1 MNKILLLSVLLILI
15 KPCTVLAAATTE
27 SPLVADAARPVEYL
41 SINVDRVV
49 VDSAGL
55 AAASASLAGSIDR
68 LGLAIEQLS
77 TDSAALDDEQ
87 RKILLDAVV
96 SSREASVA
104 LTELAQQLPRSV
116 QDLGDRLPQM
126 IDDARAPLADI
137 SSGLQAAQSSV
148 AMITES
154 LPLATHNATQ
164 LVDSALDAALQKL
177 IVYSVALIAII
188 ALALIAIMWF
198 IYRQYISPL
207 TQKLNELTGAP
218 ENFENMAR
226 HMEGTADSLLAL
238 QDEGLRARL
247 RGAEKFRRR

>member
-1 MNKILLLSVLLILI
+1 MNKILLLSVLLILV
-15 KPCTVLAAATTE
+15 KPGTVLAVAAE
-27 SPLVADAARPVEYL
+27 SPLVEDSARPAEYL
-41 SINVDRVV
+41 SINVERVV

-55 AAASASLAGSIDR
+55 AAASESLAGSIDR

-77 TDSAALDDEQ
+77 ADSAELDDEQ

-104 LTELAQQLPRSV
+104 LTELAQQLPGSV
-116 QDLGDRLPQM
+116 QNLGDRLPQM
-126 IDDARAPLADI
+126 IDDARAPLAGM
-137 SSGLQAAQSSV
+137 SSSLQAAQSSV

-154 LPLATHNATQ
+154 LPLATRNATQ
-164 LVDSALDAALQKL
+164 LVNSALDAALQKL

-188 ALALIAIMWF
+188 ALALIGIMWF

-226 HMEGTADSLLAL
+226 HMEGTAHSLRAL
-238 QDEGLRARL
+238 QDDGLRARL
-247 RGAEKFRRR
+247 RGADKFRRR

>member
-1 MNKILLLSVLLILI
+1 MLSILLILF
-15 KPCTVLAAATTE
+15 KPCAVMAAVAE
-27 SPLVADAARPVEYL
+27 SPVADDPDRPTEYL

-77 TDSAALDDEQ
+77 ADSSALDDEQ
-87 RKILLDAVV
+87 RQILLDAVV
-96 SSREASVA
+96 STREASIA
-104 LTELAQQLPRSV
+104 LTKLAQQLPRSV

-126 IDDARAPLADI
+126 INDARAPLADL

-154 LPLATHNATQ
+154 LPLATRNATQ
-164 LVDSALDAALQKL
+164 LVDAALDAALQKL
-177 IVYSVALIAII
+177 IVYTVVLIAII
-188 ALALIAIMWF
+188 ALALIGIMWF
-198 IYRQYISPL
+198 VYRQYIAPL
-207 TQKLNELTGAP
+207 TQKLNELAGAP
-218 ENFENMAR
+218 EHFENMAR

-238 QDEGLRARL
+238 QGGDLRARL
-247 RGAEKFRRR
+247 RGADKFRHR

>member
-1 MNKILLLSVLLILI
+1 MNKILLLSVLLILV
-15 KPCTVLAAATTE
+15 KPGTVLAVAAE
-27 SPLVADAARPVEYL
+27 SPLVEDSARPAEYL
-41 SINVDRVV
+41 SINVERVV

-55 AAASASLAGSIDR
+55 AAASESLAGSIDR

-77 TDSAALDDEQ
+77 ADSAELDDEQ

-104 LTELAQQLPRSV
+104 LTELAQQLPGSV
-116 QDLGDRLPQM
+116 QNLGDRLPQM
-126 IDDARAPLADI
+126 IDDARAPLADM
-137 SSGLQAAQSSV
+137 SSSLQAAQSSV

-154 LPLATHNATQ
+154 LPLATRNATQ
-164 LVDSALDAALQKL
+164 LVNSALDAALQKL

-188 ALALIAIMWF
+188 ALALIGIMWF

-226 HMEGTADSLLAL
+226 HMEGTAHSLRAL
-238 QDEGLRARL
+238 QDDGLRARL
-247 RGAEKFRRR
+247 RGADKFRRR

>member
-1 MNKILLLSVLLILI
+1 MNKILLLSVLLILV
-15 KPCTVLAAATTE
+15 KPGTVLAVAAE
-27 SPLVADAARPVEYL
+27 SPLVEDSARPAEYL
-41 SINVDRVV
+41 SINVERVV

-77 TDSAALDDEQ
+77 ADSAELDDEQ

-104 LTELAQQLPRSV
+104 LTELAQQLPGSV
-116 QDLGDRLPQM
+116 QNLGDRLPQM
-126 IDDARAPLADI
+126 IDDARAPLADM
-137 SSGLQAAQSSV
+137 SSSLQAAQSSV

-154 LPLATHNATQ
+154 LPLATRNATQ
-164 LVDSALDAALQKL
+164 LVNSALDAALQKL

-188 ALALIAIMWF
+188 ALALIGIMWF

-207 TQKLNELTGAP
+207 TQKLDELTGAP
-218 ENFENMAR
+218 EHFENMAR
-226 HMEGTADSLLAL
+226 HMEGTAHSLLAL
-238 QDEGLRARL
+238 QGGDLRARL
-247 RGAEKFRRR
+247 RGADKFLRR

>member
-1 MNKILLLSVLLILI
+1 MNKILLLSVLLILV
-15 KPCTVLAAATTE
+15 KPGTVLAVAAE
-27 SPLVADAARPVEYL
+27 SPLIEDSARPAEYL
-41 SINVDRVV
+41 SINVERVV

-77 TDSAALDDEQ
+77 ADSAELDDEQ

-104 LTELAQQLPRSV
+104 LTELAQQLPGSV
-116 QDLGDRLPQM
+116 QNLGDRLPQM
-126 IDDARAPLADI
+126 IDDARAPLAGM
-137 SSGLQAAQSSV
+137 SSSLQAAQSSV

-154 LPLATHNATQ
+154 LPLATRNATQ
-164 LVDSALDAALQKL
+164 LVNSALDAALQKL

-188 ALALIAIMWF
+188 ALALIGIMWF

-226 HMEGTADSLLAL
+226 HMEGTAHSLRAL
-238 QDEGLRARL
+238 QDDGLRARL
-247 RGAEKFRRR
+247 RGADKFRRR

>member
-1 MNKILLLSVLLILI
+1 MNKILLLSVLLILV
-15 KPCTVLAAATTE
+15 KPCMVLAAIAE
-27 SPLVADAARPVEYL
+27 SPLVDDPARPSEYL

-68 LGLAIEQLS
+68 LGLALEQLS
-77 TDSAALDDEQ
+77 TDSTALDDEQ
-87 RKILLDAVV
+87 RKILLDAVA
-96 SSREASVA
+96 SAGEASVA
-104 LTELAQQLPRSV
+104 LTKLAQQLPQSV
-116 QDLGDRLPQM
+116 QNLSDRLPQM
-126 IDDARAPLADI
+126 INDARAPLADI

-148 AMITES
+148 AMITEA
-154 LPLATHNATQ
+154 LPLATHNASQ
-164 LVDSALDAALQKL
+164 LVDSALDSALQKL
-177 IVYSVALIAII
+177 IIYSVALIAII
-188 ALALIAIMWF
+188 ALALIGIMWF

-238 QDEGLRARL
+238 QDDGLRARL
-247 RGAEKFRRR
+247 RGADKFRRR

>member
-1 MNKILLLSVLLILI
+1 MNKILLLSVLLIVI
-15 KPCTVLAAATTE
+15 KPCTVLAAATE
-27 SPLVADAARPVEYL
+27 SPAVTNAARPVEYL

-96 SSREASVA
+96 SSRETSVA

-137 SSGLQAAQSSV
+137 ASGLQAAQSSV

-154 LPLATHNATQ
+154 LPLATRNATQ
-164 LVDSALDAALQKL
+164 LVNSALDTALQKL
-177 IVYSVALIAII
+177 IVYSVALIVII

-198 IYRQYISPL
+198 IYQQYISPL
-207 TQKLNELTGAP
+207 TQKLDELTGAP

-238 QDEGLRARL
+238 QNGGLRARL
-247 RGAEKFRRR
+247 RGVDKFRRR

>member
-1 MNKILLLSVLLILI
+1 MNKILLLSILLILI
-15 KPCTVLAAATTE
+15 KPCTVLAVAAE
-27 SPLVADAARPVEYL
+27 SSLVVDSARPAEYL

-77 TDSAALDDEQ
+77 ADSAALDDEQ
-87 RKILLDAVV
+87 RQILLDAVV

-104 LTELAQQLPRSV
+104 LTVLAQQLPRSV
-116 QDLGDRLPQM
+116 QYLGDQLPQM

-137 SSGLQAAQSSV
+137 SSSLQAAQSSV

-154 LPLATHNATQ
+154 LPMATRNATQ

-198 IYRQYISPL
+198 IYQQYISPL
-207 TQKLNELTGAP
+207 TQKLDELTGAP
-218 ENFENMAR
+218 EHFESMAR
-226 HMEGTADSLLAL
+226 HMEGTAHSLLAL
-238 QDEGLRARL
+238 QDDGLRARL
-247 RGAEKFRRR
+247 RGADKFRRR

>member
-1 MNKILLLSVLLILI
+1 MNKTLLLSVLLILI
-15 KPCTVLAAATTE
+15 KPCTVLAAAAE
-27 SPLVADAARPVEYL
+27 SLVVDDSARPAEYL
-41 SINVDRVV
+41 SINVERVV

-77 TDSAALDDEQ
+77 ADSAALDDEQ
-87 RKILLDAVV
+87 RQILLDAVV

-126 IDDARAPLADI
+126 IDDARAPLADM
-137 SSGLQAAQSSV
+137 SSSLQAAQSSV

-154 LPLATHNATQ
+154 LPMATRNATQ
-164 LVDSALDAALQKL
+164 LVNSALDAALQKL

-188 ALALIAIMWF
+188 ALALIGIMWF

-226 HMEGTADSLLAL
+226 HMEGTAHSLRAL
-238 QDEGLRARL
+238 QDDGLRARL
-247 RGAEKFRRR
+247 RGADKFRRR